1 MAVDVGSA
9 VGYLDLDISG
19 FLAGLKSAQSE
30 ADKQSKNIAT
40 TIGNNISGVG
50 KSLSSVGTTLTKN
63 VTVPLTAV
71 GVAGLKV
78 ATDFEKGMSE
88 VKAISGATGKDF
100 DALREKAIE
109 LGADTAFSAN
119 EVAAAMTEMAKA
131 GWSSQQIID
140 GMSGVLSAAAASGEG
155 LATVSTIVAD
165 AITGFGLEAKES
177 TRIADLLTQAANSG
191 TIGITDLGESF
202 KYIAPVAGAMGLS
215 VEDVT
220 TALSAMSMAGIK
232 GSQAGTSLRT
242 MLTRM
247 VKPTDAVAAAMD
259 ELGISVTNQDGSMK
273 SLDDIVSNLRTSFDG
288 LTESEKAKYAATLAG
303 QEGMAGMLALLNLT
317 EEEYNEIA
325 KSMDNAGGVAE
336 KTAAIMQDNLQ
347 SKVEQLG
354 GSLESLA
361 IKLADYVIP
370 YLQKFVEW
378 LTGLVDKFTAL
389 NPETQKTI
397 LKFAA
402 IVAAAGPVL
411 TILGKLVSGVG
422 GFITT
427 LGKIPGAVSKV
438 KTGFT
443 ALTTGLKNVSE
454 GFKLAKAGYAG
465 LATSA
470 GGAGTKIG
478 AAMAGISASCLA
490 VIAVV
495 ALVVAAFVSLWKNNE
510 EFRDKIIAIWDK
522 IKATFEKLTSG
533 IVERLNRLG
542 FDFSNIGEVLKAI
555 WKGFCDFLAPYFEG
569 VFNYISIAFETFVNV
584 FLGIWDFF
592 HALFTGDWQGC
603 WDAIKGIFESIW
615 NGIKDW
621 FMNILNVLKGMFDVV
636 LGWFGTSWSE
646 CWNAIKEFFVN
657 IWTSISTWFQ
667 NTLNSISTFFTNIW
681 TSISTFFQNLWNGI
695 VSFVTNTLNA
705 IKTTFQNIWN
715 GITSFLSSAWETIKN
730 VVQVGIM
737 FIVELL
743 NAAFQLITLP
753 FRFIW
758 ENCKETIISIWETIK
773 SAISTAL
780 NAIQTTISNVW
791 NAVSSFFTS
800 IWTSI
805 SNFVSSI
812 WNTIS
817 TTISNVLNT
826 ISTTVT
832 NIFNAIKTV
841 VTNVMNAISTF
852 ISTIWNAIKTAIT
865 NVVNAIK
872 SVIESVFNAI
882 KTTIT
887 NIFNAIKTAITN
899 AWNSIKTTVTNAVNA
914 VKTTVTNVFNS
925 VKSTISNVINSIK
938 STVSS
943 GFNAAK
949 STVTSVFNSIK
960 STISNIMNTA
970 KSTVQN
976 AINSIKNA
984 FNVKL
989 SFPKIKL
996 PHVTISGKFSLD
1008 PPSVPKFSISWYK
1021 KAMGNGMILN
1031 SPTIFGFDQKTGK
1044 FLGGG
1049 EAGSETVVG
1058 TKSLLSMIK
1067 QTVANAVGPLVQ
1079 ASRELSKTSADLGYV
1094 TYNGFTKLK
1103 EAREL
1108 QDKINR
1114 SNDGNGD
1121 TFVFYSP
1128 KAIDE
1133 IEAAKQMKK
1142 TKRELAEG
1150 F

>member
-30 ADKQSKNIAT
+30 ADRQSKNIAT
-40 TIGNNISGVG
+40 KIGNNISGLG
-50 KSLSSVGTTLTKN
+50 TSLTSVGTTLTKN
-63 VTVPLTAV
+63 VTVPLTAA

-88 VKAISGATGKDF
+88 VKAISGATGREF

-109 LGADTAFSAN
+109 LGADTAYSAN

-140 GMSGVLSAAAASGEG
+140 GMSGVLAAAAASGEG

-242 MLTRM
+242 MLTRL
-247 VKPTDAVAAAMD
+247 VKPTDAVAVAMD

-273 SLDDIVSNLRTSFDG
+273 SLDEIVSNLRTSFDG

-336 KTAAIMQDNLQ
+336 QTAAIMQDNLQ
-347 SKVEQLG
+347 SKIEQLG

-378 LTGLVDKFTAL
+378 LTNLVDKFTSL
-389 NPETQKTI
+389 EPETQKTI

-411 TILGKLVSGVG
+411 AIFGKLVTGVG
-422 GFITT
+422 GFITA
-427 LGKIPGAVSKV
+427 LGKIPGAVTKV

-443 ALTTGLKNVSE
+443 ALTTGLKNVGE
-454 GFKLAKAGYAG
+454 GFKLAKAGFPALG
-465 LATSA
+465 ASA
-470 GGAGTKIG
+470 SKLG
-478 AAMAGISASCLA
+478 AALAG
-490 VIAVV
+490 VTGPMIAIVAAV
-495 ALVVAAFVSLWKNNE
+495 ALVIAAFVSLWKNNE
-510 EFRDKIIAIWDK
+510 EFRNKITAIWNQ

-542 FDFSNIGEVLKAI
+542 FDFKNIGEVLKAI

-584 FLGIWDFF
+584 FLGVWDFF

-603 WDAIKGIFESIW
+603 WDAIKNIFVSIW

-621 FMNILNVLKGMFDVV
+621 FMNILNVLKGTFDVV

-646 CWNAIKEFFVN
+646 CWNSIKTFFVN
-657 IWTSISTWFQ
+657 IWNSIVTWFQ
-667 NTLNSISTFFTNIW
+667 NTLNGIATFFTNTW

-695 VSFVTNTLNA
+695 VSF
-705 IKTTFQNIWN
+705 
-715 GITSFLSSAWETIKN
+715 LSNVWETIKN

-737 FIVELL
+737 FIVELF

-758 ENCKETIISIWETIK
+758 ENCKETIISIWNTIK
-773 SAISTAL
+773 EKISNALSAI
-780 NAIQTTISNVW
+780 QKTISTVW
-791 NAVSSFFTS
+791 NAVSSTFKS
-800 IWTSI
+800 VWNAI
-805 SNFVSSI
+805 SKFVSSI
-812 WNTIS
+812 WNTIKS
-817 TTISNVLNT
+817 
-826 ISTTVT
+826 TVT
-832 NIFNAIKTV
+832 N
-841 VTNVMNAISTF
+841 
-852 ISTIWNAIKTAIT
+852 
-865 NVVNAIK
+865 
-872 SVIESVFNAI
+872 VINAI

-887 NIFNAIKTAITN
+887 NAF
-899 AWNSIKTTVTNAVNA
+899 NSIKSTIKKILNAI
-914 VKTTVTNVFNS
+914 KTTVTNVFNTIKTTVTNVFNAIKTTATNVWNGIKTAIANAINAASSTISS
-925 VKSTISNVINSIK
+925 VVNTIKSTI
-938 STVSS
+938 SS

-949 STVTSVFNSIK
+949 NTVSNVFNSIK
-960 STISNIMNTA
+960 STISNIMNSA

-976 AINSIKNA
+976 AINAIKNA
-984 FNVKL
+984 FNVNL

-996 PHVTISGKFSLD
+996 PHISISGKFSLD
-1008 PPSVPKFSISWYK
+1008 PPSVPHFSIEWYK

-1031 SPTIFGFDQKTGK
+1031 SPTIFGFDPKSGK

-1058 TKSLLSMIK
+1058 TKNLLSMIK
-1067 QTVANAVGPLVQ
+1067 KAVAESVGPLVQ
-1079 ASRELSKTSADLGYV
+1079 ASRELAKTSADLGYV
-1094 TYNGFTKLK
+1094 TYNGFTKVK
-1103 EAREL
+1103 EFVEKQGEVR
-1108 QDKINR
+1108 R
-1114 SNDGNGD
+1114 SGDGNGD

-1142 TKRELAEG
+1142 TKQDMAEG

>member
-19 FLAGLKSAQSE
+19 FLASLKSAQSE

-40 TIGNNISGVG
+40 TIGNNISGIG
-50 KSLSSVGTTLTKN
+50 NKLTSIGTTLTKN
-63 VTVPLTAV
+63 ATVPILGV
-71 GVAGLKV
+71 GAAGLKA

-109 LGADTAFSAN
+109 LGADTAFSSS

-131 GWSSQQIID
+131 GWDSQQIID
-140 GMSGVLSAAAASGEG
+140 GMGGVLAAAAASGEG
-155 LATVSTIVAD
+155 LASVSTIIAD
-165 AITGFGLEAKES
+165 AITGFGMEAADS

-191 TIGITDLGESF
+191 TIGISDLGESF
-202 KYIAPVAGAMGLS
+202 KYIAPVAGSMGIS
-215 VEDVT
+215 IEDIT

-247 VKPTDAVAAAMD
+247 VKPTDAVAVAMD
-259 ELGISVTNQDGSMK
+259 DLGIVLTNQDGSFK
-273 SLDDIVSNLRTSFDG
+273 SLNTIVSEMRGSFG
-288 LTESEKAKYAATLAG
+288 TLTDEQKTYYAATLAG
-303 QEGMAGMLALLNLT
+303 QEGMSGLLSLLNLT
-317 EEEYNEIA
+317 EEEYNAIA
-325 KSMDNAGGVAE
+325 ESMDNSGGVAE
-336 KTAAIMQDNLQ
+336 QTAGIMQDNLL

-370 YLQKFVEW
+370 YLQKFVLW
-378 LTGLVDKFTAL
+378 LTSLVDKFTNL

-411 TILGKLVSGVG
+411 AVLGKLVTGVG
-422 GFITT
+422 GFITE
-427 LGKIPGAVSKV
+427 LGKIPGAVTKV

-443 ALTTGLKNVSE
+443 TLATGLKNVGE

-478 AAMAGISASCLA
+478 VAIAGISASALAVVA
-490 VIAVV
+490 VIAV
-495 ALVVAAFVSLWKNNE
+495 LVAAFVSLWKNNE
-510 EFRDKIIAIWDK
+510 EFRNKIIAIWDQV
-522 IKATFEKLTSG
+522 KATFEKLTSG

-542 FDFSNIGEVLKAI
+542 FDFENIGEVLKAI
-555 WKGFCDFLAPYFEG
+555 WKGFCDFLAPIFEG
-569 VFNYISIAFETFVNV
+569 VFQNIANTFDTFVNI
-584 FLGIWDFF
+584 FFGIWDFF
-592 HALFTGDWQGC
+592 HALFTGDWEGC
-603 WDAIKGIFESIW
+603 WTAVKSIFESIW

-621 FMNILNVLKGMFDVV
+621 FTNILNVIKGVFDIV

-646 CWNAIKEFFVN
+646 CWNSIKTFFVN
-657 IWTSISTWFQ
+657 IWNSISTWFQ
-667 NTLNSISTFFTNIW
+667 NTINSIATFFTNIW

-695 VSFVTNTLNA
+695 VSF
-705 IKTTFQNIWN
+705 
-715 GITSFLSSAWETIKN
+715 LSNAWETIKN

-737 FIVELL
+737 FIVELF

-758 ENCKETIISIWETIK
+758 ENCKETIMSIWESIKTTI
-773 SAISTAL
+773 SNAL
-780 NAIQTTISNVW
+780 TAIQTTISNVW
-791 NAVSSFFTS
+791 NAVKTFFTTV
-800 IWTSI
+800 WTSI
-805 SNFVSSI
+805 STFFTNI

-817 TTISNVLNT
+817 TTV
-826 ISTTVT
+826 ST
-832 NIFNAIKTV
+832 
-841 VTNVMNAISTF
+841 
-852 ISTIWNAIKTAIT
+852 
-865 NVVNAIK
+865 VVNAIK
-872 SVIESVFNAI
+872 TTIANVFNAVKITVTNVFNAI
-882 KTTIT
+882 KTTAT
-887 NIFNAIKTAITN
+887 NVWNGIKAAITTPIN
-899 AWNSIKTTVTNAVNA
+899 AAKT
-914 VKTTVTNVFNS
+914 
-925 VKSTISNVINSIK
+925 TISNVVNSIK
-938 STVSS
+938 STISS

-949 STVTSVFNSIK
+949 STVTNVFNSIK
-960 STISNIMNTA
+960 SAISNALDSAKNTV
-970 KSTVQN
+970 KG
-976 AINSIKNA
+976 AID
-984 FNVKL
+984 
-989 SFPKIKL
+989 KIKGFFNFSWSL
-996 PHVTISGKFSLD
+996 PKLKMPHFSITGSFSLN
-1008 PPSVPKFSISWYK
+1008 PPSVPKLSIEWYK
-1021 KAMGNGMILN
+1021 KAMGNGMILDAA
-1031 SPTIFGFDQKTGK
+1031 TIFGFNPKTGK

-1058 TKSLLSMIK
+1058 TKNLMSMIK
-1067 QTVANAVGPLVQ
+1067 KAVAEAVGPLII
-1079 ASRELSKTSADLGYV
+1079 ASRELARASVELGYV

-1103 EAREL
+1103 EVREK
-1108 QDKINR
+1108 QG
-1114 SNDGNGD
+1114 GNGQSGNGDGD